1 MTLHHEPKLHLSTS
15 RPSRGMSAWASPVV
29 SLGPWI
35 SPVGAS
41 EPTKMN
47 KDGCTAKHFME
58 IWLISS
64 CMILYVTVCI
74 MYWYD
79 IQVLWCGQELG
90 LPTRYMSCLW
100 ENDFPNQGNYWVL
113 FFLEDPILVWLVD
126 SIGEPCA
133 FLRGYCFGRLGWYK
147 AYNSRPFTQNL
158 DDCVGY
164 DNWSNLSSM
173 SICCHQLELWSTHD
187 SRSRNHP
194 LPELVFRKIYRKDFF
209 LD

>member
-64 CMILYVTVCI
+64 CVILYVTVCI

-79 IQVLWCGQELG
+79 IQVLKVWPGIGFTDKIHVMFMRKWLSKPGELLG
-90 LPTRYMSCLW
+90 T
-100 ENDFPNQGNYWVL
+100 L
-113 FFLEDPILVWLVD
+113 FFGRPHTGLAGRFDWWTM
-126 SIGEPCA
+126 
-133 FLRGYCFGRLGWYK
+133 CFSERLL
-147 AYNSRPFTQNL
+147 F
-158 DDCVGY
+158 
-164 DNWSNLSSM
+164 WSVRL
-173 SICCHQLELWSTHD
+173 I
-187 SRSRNHP
+187 
-194 LPELVFRKIYRKDFF
+194 
-209 LD
+209 

>member
-1 MTLHHEPKLHLSTS
+1 MY
-15 RPSRGMSAWASPVV
+15 RQAFYG
-29 SLGPWI
+29 
-35 SPVGAS
+35 
-41 EPTKMN
+41 
-47 KDGCTAKHFME
+47 D
-58 IWLISS
+58 
-64 CMILYVTVCI
+64 MIDII
-74 MYWYD
+74 MYDSVCHCMYYVLVWYTGFMVWPGIGFTD
-79 IQVLWCGQELG
+79 

-100 ENDFPNQGNYWVL
+100 EHDFPNQGNYWVL

-158 DDCVGY
+158 DDCIGY

-173 SICCHQLELWSTHD
+173 SICCHRLDVWSIHD

-194 LPELVFRKIYRKDFF
+194 LPELVFREIFRKVFF
-209 LD
+209 WTKDV